1 MSELFEI
8 TAEYTEYFIQ
18 HDTVN
23 LTINSNNNLDEH
35 QLDKFIKKYFTKVE
49 ATIFTNRNRKERLE
63 RLVAIETSTSRTHAH
78 ILVRPPKNMSAE
90 MLMLKLR
97 LTYGHLWK
105 KKTINDFLMN
115 AELVRTAEG
124 SSKYNNKEL
133 LTKRFEHNNVLTN
146 VSTFIKGSTT
156 AYCNKACE
164 MKLRELYEK
173 RLGIEITDITW
184 NKVVRKA
191 QKQKYKYKNKLRTQ
205 RNIGNLKNNNKRR
218 LLKQNNFAN

>member
-8 TAEYTEYFIQ
+8 TAEYTKHFIK
-18 HDTVN
+18 DSTVN
-23 LTINSNNNLDEH
+23 LTINSNSNLGEY
-35 QLDKFIKKYFTKVE
+35 QLDKFIKKYLTKVE
-49 ATIFTNRNRKERLE
+49 ATIFTNRNRKNRLE
-63 RLVAIETSTSRTHAH
+63 RLVAIETLTSRTHAH
-78 ILVRPPKNMSAE
+78 ILIRPPKNMSAE

-105 KKTINDFLMN
+105 KKTVNDFLMK
-115 AELVRTAEG
+115 AELVRNAEG

-133 LTKRFEHNNVLTN
+133 LAKRFDNKNVLTN

-156 AYCNKACE
+156 DYCNKACE
-164 MKLRELYEK
+164 LKQRDLYEK

-184 NKVVRKA
+184 NKVIRKL

-205 RNIGNLKNNNKRR
+205 RNLGNLKNNNKRR
-218 LLKQNNFAN
+218 LLKQNNFTD